1 MQFDGSVIIQCTFV
15 ALRAWD
21 KIEEQ
26 GKMSM
31 SFIKIMQNPRETF
44 TDWLHRLTSTINTAI
59 LDPDKKQILF
69 ETLAVEYANGEY

>member
-44 TDWLHRLTSTINTAI
+44 TD
-59 LDPDKKQILF
+59 
-69 ETLAVEYANGEY
+69 